1 MVECFACDVNA
12 GRIGAPGDVIY
23 EDEYWRAE
31 HGIDRLVRGYVVLKP
46 KRHARELADLTG
58 PESAGLGPAMRRL
71 IQAMRSALGTER
83 VYVCSFGETVRHVHF
98 HLIPRYRDM
107 PPLGPALIADLFTKR
122 WECSVGDAERA
133 ASLIR
138 GALV

>member
-46 KRHARELADLTG
+46 KRHAPELPDLIE
-58 PESAGLGPAMRRL
+58 PESAGLGPAMQRL

-83 VYVCSFGETVRHVHF
+83 VYVCSFGALSSSTPIRPAQICLSNSARFASYSSGVIAPSRARRAVA
-98 HLIPRYRDM
+98 
-107 PPLGPALIADLFTKR
+107 PLLAPQ
-122 WECSVGDAERA
+122 SV
-133 ASLIR
+133 
-138 GALV
+138 